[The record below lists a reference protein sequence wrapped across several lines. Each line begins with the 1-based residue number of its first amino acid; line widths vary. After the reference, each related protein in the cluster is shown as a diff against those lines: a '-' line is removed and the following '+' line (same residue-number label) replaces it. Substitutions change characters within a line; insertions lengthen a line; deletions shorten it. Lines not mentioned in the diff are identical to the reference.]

1 MSRLGNI
8 LNAIVAKVIDWEK
21 VGDVYWGSGSWTVPQ
36 NGFIEVNVTPSAN
49 NWYLYITDSFVG
61 DTWSHTLSGT
71 NTNRLGRSIPVR
83 KGAVLSTAASNN
95 VSSVSAKYFKLK
107 TLGGV
112 LLNRIISS
120 IREACTISERRCCA

>member
-8 LNAIVAKVIDWEK
+8 LNAIVSRVIDWEK

-36 NGFIEVNVTPSAN
+36 NGFIEINVTPSSSS
-49 NWYLYITDSFVG
+49 WYLYITDSFVG

-71 NTNRLGRSIPVR
+71 STNRLGRSIPVR
-83 KGAVLSTAASNN
+83 KGAVLSTATSAN

-107 TLGGV
+107 TLGGG
-112 LLNRIISS
+112 
-120 IREACTISERRCCA
+120 TT